1 MNTTALIMM
10 VVTQGLVTAITGYF
24 FYLVLT
30 APKKP
35 EPDSYDQNDEDENG
49 EKES

>member
-1 MNTTALIMM
+1 MNTNALIMM
-10 VVTQGLVTAITGYF
+10 VATQGLVTAITGYF

-35 EPDSYDQNDEDENG
+35 EPDSYDEN
-49 EKES
+49 EEEEINVKE

>member
-10 VVTQGLVTAITGYF
+10 VATQGIVMAITGYF

-30 APKKP
+30 SPKKP
-35 EPDSYDQNDEDENG
+35 EPDSYDENDEVEEG
-49 EKES
+49 KKE

>member
-10 VVTQGLVTAITGYF
+10 VATQGIVTAITGYF

-30 APKKP
+30 SPKKP
-35 EPDSYDQNDEDENG
+35 EPDSYDENDEVKES
-49 EKES
+49 EKE